1 MTQSYFE
8 GAFAFA
14 ILMILIAIKGAQLV
28 HPPSTLTYWEWPP
41 LIFSDVGS
49 ALNKESLVD
58 FINVTSPGSFPS
70 SFTEHSH
77 MVHFLTFHTIST
89 EHIQFSEPFDSLSH
103 HLPQQFWYFCF
114 IICVHLFLHD
124 SNSHPKSM
132 LALSLS
138 ILVGMLS
145 FILINSLLT
154 NFVFWMSSLDFA
166 SSQSS
171 PIGILS
177 GADKWILAR
186 SCRLFGI

>member
-8 GAFAFA
+8 GAFVFA
-14 ILMILIAIKGAQLV
+14 IPTILITIKGAQLV

-58 FINVTSPGSFPS
+58 FINVTSPGPFPG

-77 MVHFLTFHTIST
+77 MVSFLTFHTIST
-89 EHIQFSEPFDSLSH
+89 EHIQFSEPFDSVSH
-103 HLPQQFWYFCF
+103 HLPQQFWYFYF
-114 IICVHLFLHD
+114 TSVHLFLHD
-124 SNSHPKSM
+124 SNSHLNSR
-132 LALSLS
+132 LALSLR
-138 ILVGMLS
+138 VPAGMLS

-154 NFVFWMSSLDFA
+154 NFGFWISSLDFA
-166 SSQSS
+166 PSQSIS
-171 PIGILS
+171 TGILS

-186 SCRLFGI
+186 SCSLFGI